1 MANDCKCI
9 MNSAKT
15 TFNERVLVY
24 TDVSFPIF
32 ALYPFHI
39 SDSLFSSQ
47 NGYVFFPTFHFC

>member
-1 MANDCKCI
+1 MYYEQCKD
-9 MNSAKT
+9 N
-15 TFNERVLVY
+15 FNERVLVY

-47 NGYVFFPTFHFC
+47 NGYKSFSPHFIFVEMFE

>member
-1 MANDCKCI
+1 MYYEQCKD
-9 MNSAKT
+9 N
-15 TFNERVLVY
+15 FNERVLVY

>member
-1 MANDCKCI
+1 MYHEQCKD
-9 MNSAKT
+9 N
-15 TFNERVLVY
+15 FNERVLVY

-47 NGYVFFPTFHFC
+47 NGYKSSSPHFIFVEMFE